1 MKLRIAIIAMGI
13 WMGCMCCNA
22 ARRDMDKMFEQW
34 SSTPSQTLLDKAREA
49 VHQGKRQ
56 EALLL
61 YSTVANRYYQADVSI
76 DEQEYAVRAMNN
88 IGYIYFYFYYDY
100 QKAYSYLS
108 QAQRIS
114 EEKKFE
120 NNLAYVYLNL
130 ANLFLTLSEVQPTE
144 KYFARK
150 PLPYYRKAFR
160 YALDTKKWNVL
171 QIIYSNLLFTAFS
184 EQRMKEIEE
193 ERRLFGQLH
202 VPDST
207 FLNQYNKWTEK
218 ALMAYTSQRYQ
229 EALEYL
235 QKAKTHVDT
244 PDTPERYVY
253 SAIGMEILIYEKL
266 NDNRTV
272 KKKFQEMTQLVNR
285 YDIKD
290 LKVEHF
296 KQMLDYYTQHN
307 LRDSISR
314 YEILYFKAKD
324 ALITESRLQAAGEM
338 HFLSELQDAN
348 DKVRI
353 LAAQHRQQQIIM
365 LLCIVLGTVSV
376 VSAIYFIRKN
386 RELRRKQQALYERMQ
401 ERLHRE
407 DESRQV
413 KYLNSK
419 LGEQDKKEIFG
430 MIQAVM
436 ADTALVCSP
445 DFSLRLLAEQVDK
458 PYAEVSQVVNE
469 MAGKNFNAFLGE
481 CRVKEA
487 CRRLSDIAQY
497 GHLTIEAISAS
508 VGFKSRTN
516 FVAIF
521 KKVTGLTP
529 SEYQRTAKL
538 QNAAQNA

>member
-1 MKLRIAIIAMGI
+1 MA
-13 WMGCMCCNA
+13 WMCCLYSSA
-22 ARRDMDKMFEQW
+22 ARQNMNKMFDKW
-34 SSTPSQTLLDKAREA
+34 SNTPSETLLDKAREA
-49 VHQGKRQ
+49 VHQGNRQ

-61 YSTVANRYYQADVSI
+61 YSTVANRYYQEDVSLS
-76 DEQEYAVRAMNN
+76 EQEQAARAMNN

-100 QKAYSYLS
+100 QKAYSYLNQS
-108 QAQRIS
+108 QKIS
-114 EEKKFE
+114 EDKKFE
-120 NNLAYVYLNL
+120 KNLSYVYLNM
-130 ANLFLTLSEVQPTE
+130 ANLFLTMSEVQPTE
-144 KYFARK
+144 KYFAKK
-150 PLPYYRKAFR
+150 PLQYYRKAFR
-160 YALDTKKWNVL
+160 CALKSKEWNVL
-171 QIIYSNLLFTAFS
+171 QIIYSNMLFTAFS
-184 EQRMKEIEE
+184 EQNMNEIQE
-193 ERRLFGQLH
+193 ERHL
-202 VPDST
+202 
-207 FLNQYNKWTEK
+207 YNHLQMPAHTPLALYNNWMEK
-218 ALMAYTSQRYQ
+218 AIRSYQ
-229 EALEYL
+229 GHNYKDVLHFL
-235 QKAKTHVDT
+235 QKAKQSVDT

-253 SAIGMEILIYEKL
+253 TTIGMEILIYELL
-266 NDNRTV
+266 NDNKAV
-272 KKKFQEMTQLVNR
+272 KEKFLEMTQLVNQ

-296 KQMLDYYTQHN
+296 RQMLDYYSQKNQH
-307 LRDSISR
+307 DSINR

-324 ALITESRLQAAGEM
+324 ALVTESRLHAAGEM

-365 LLCIVLGTVSV
+365 LLCVILVAVSAL
-376 VSAIYFIRKN
+376 SAIYFIRKN
-386 RELRRKQQALYERMQ
+386 RELRRKQQALYEKMQ

-419 LGEQDKKEIFG
+419 LDEQDKKQIFG

-436 ADTALVCSP
+436 SDTALICSP
-445 DFSLRLLAEQVDK
+445 DFSLRLLAEKVDK

-487 CRRLSDIAQY
+487 CRRLSDISQY

-529 SEYQRTAKL
+529 SEYQRTARL

>member
-1 MKLRIAIIAMGI
+1 MGLRIKMVLILA
-13 WMGCMCCNA
+13 WMCCICSSA
-22 ARRDMDKMFEQW
+22 ARQNMNKMFTKW
-34 SSTPSQTLLDKAREA
+34 SNTPSETLLDKAREA
-49 VHQGKRQ
+49 VHQGNRQ

-61 YSTVANRYYQADVSI
+61 YSTVANRYYQEDAPSS
-76 DEQEYAVRAMNN
+76 EQEHAARAMNN

-100 QKAYSYLS
+100 LKAYSYLKQS
-108 QAQRIS
+108 QKIS

-120 NNLAYVYLNL
+120 KNLSYVYLNL
-130 ANLFLTLSEVQPTE
+130 ANLFFTLSEVQPTE
-144 KYFARK
+144 KYFAKK
-150 PLPYYRKAFR
+150 PLQYYRKAFR
-160 YALDTKKWNVL
+160 CAMKSKEWNVL
-171 QIIYSNLLFTAFS
+171 QIIYSNMLFTAFS
-184 EQRMKEIEE
+184 EQNMNEIQE
-193 ERRLFGQLH
+193 ERHLYNNLQIPAHTPL
-202 VPDST
+202 S
-207 FLNQYNKWTEK
+207 QYNKWTEK
-218 ALMAYTSQRYQ
+218 SIMAYFDHNYKVV
-229 EALEYL
+229 LDCL
-235 QKAKTHVDT
+235 QKAKQSVDT
-244 PDTPERYVY
+244 PDTPERYVLT
-253 SAIGMEILIYEKL
+253 AIGMEILTYELL
-266 NDNRTV
+266 NDNNAV
-272 KKKFQEMTQLVNR
+272 KKKFQEMTQLVNN

-290 LKVEHF
+290 LKVQHF
-296 KQMLDYYTQHN
+296 KQMFDYYSQKN
-307 LRDSISR
+307 IRDSASR

-324 ALITESRLQAAGEM
+324 ALVTESRLHAAGEM

-365 LLCIVLGTVSV
+365 LLCVILVA
-376 VSAIYFIRKN
+376 VSALSAVYFIRKN
-386 RELRRKQQALYERMQ
+386 RELRRKQQALYEKMQ
-401 ERLHRE
+401 EKLHRE

-419 LGEQDKKEIFG
+419 LGEEDKKEIFG
-430 MIQAVM
+430 MIQKVM
-436 ADTALVCSP
+436 ADTALICSP

-458 PYAEVSQVVNE
+458 PYAEVSQVINE

-487 CRRLSDIAQY
+487 CRRLSNISQY

-538 QNAAQNA
+538 QNAAQYV